1 VVLAWNRRIWLLAL
15 IGAVLIVGACGGQEQ
30 QSAETAPNA
39 QLAPGE
45 VPLSLEDRVEF
56 AKPRYEGL
64 PDNYPSDVPH
74 YPGVTVT
81 HVKASSDGGLSVG
94 MTSTDDFEKVA
105 SFFADTF
112 AAEGWGT
119 DISDTPNGRAIFA
132 DKGNR
137 NATAMLTR
145 IGDITS
151 IDVIVIQL
159 N

>member
-1 VVLAWNRRIWLLAL
+1 MLAWNRRIWLVAL

-30 QSAETAPNA
+30 QSAETAPNT
-39 QLAPGE
+39 QLAPNE
-45 VPLSLEDRVEF
+45 LPLSLDDRVEL
-56 AKPRYEGL
+56 AGPRYEGL
-64 PDNYPSDVPH
+64 PDNYPSDVPR

-81 HVKASSDGGLSVG
+81 RVKASGDSGLSVG

-119 DISDTPNGRAIFA
+119 DIQNTPDGRAIFA
-132 DKGNR
+132 AKDNR
-137 NATAMLTR
+137 NATAMIR
-145 IGDITS
+145 RNGDITS
-151 IDVIVIQL
+151 IDVILIQL

>member
-1 VVLAWNRRIWLLAL
+1 MVSAWNRRIRLLAL
-15 IGAVLIVGACGGQEQ
+15 IGAVVIVGACGDQEQ

-39 QLAPGE
+39 QLAPSE
-45 VPLSLEDRVEF
+45 LPLSLDDRVEL

-64 PDNYPSDVPH
+64 PDNYPSDVPR
-74 YPGVTVT
+74 YPGVIVT
-81 HVKASSDGGLSVG
+81 HVKASGDNGLSIG

-119 DISDTPNGRAIFA
+119 DMKNTPNGRAIFA

-137 NATAMLTR
+137 NATAMFIR
-145 IGDITS
+145 SGDITR